1 MRGMPKKAFLFFDEK
16 DDRYM
21 INGNYWETEDYKKFT
36 DKFKP
41 KLTTDDCF
49 TPPAVY
55 EVVKDWAAERKRA
68 VDDCKV
74 R

>member
-1 MRGMPKKAFLFFDEK
+1 MNESH
-16 DDRYM
+16 
-21 INGNYWETEDYKKFT
+21 YWETKDYKKFT

-55 EVVKDWAAERKRA
+55 EVVKDWAIERYGLHGRPR
-68 VDDCKV
+68 CFLL
-74 R
+74 RSFFHLQNYG